1 MENTSF
7 IRYLTTEP
15 PSLVYKN
22 AIELQNF
29 SPVAVRIEDG
39 LISIFKPRSV
49 EELTAD
55 VAIFESTSD
64 PAFSALIM
72 EYMYMQTTCCLAMK
86 NVRGEYVDLRLD
98 LNRENKISPELD
110 LPRNR
115 LQGSDLIGFFAGS
128 GKYNDRSYQK
138 EAGEYASLLNSIR
151 SEITQ
156 MRDNGD
162 SFGTLSCDIL
172 ARVERLIEIACEREF
187 RSGYELGSR
196 TAFRSCTA
204 AASKGL
210 KLPKGRRSK
219 KGKT

>member
-7 IRYLTTEP
+7 IRYLTNEP
-15 PSLVYKN
+15 PSLLYKN

-49 EELTAD
+49 EELTTGI
-55 VAIFESTSD
+55 AIFENTTD

-98 LNRENKISPELD
+98 LNRENKISPELN

-115 LQGSDLIGFFAGS
+115 LEGNDLIGFFAGS

-138 EAGEYASLLNSIR
+138 EAGEYASLLSSIR

-162 SFGTLSCDIL
+162 SFGLLSCDIL
-172 ARVERLIEIACEREF
+172 ARVERLIGIACEREF

-196 TAFRSCTA
+196 TALRSCTA
-204 AASKGL
+204 AVAKGL
-210 KLPKGRRSK
+210 KLPKRGRKRK
-219 KGKT
+219 A